1 MGLDADGLMWGR
13 MRGIGQGTGG
23 IGLDQERAGENWKW
37 GQIHST
43 QGSCFQSDSP
53 YFPGKVNL

>member
-1 MGLDADGLMWGR
+1 MGLDADRLMWGR

-23 IGLDQERAGENWKW
+23 RSGKGRGRWKW

-43 QGSCFQSDSP
+43 QGSYFQSDSP
-53 YFPGKVNL
+53 HFLGKVNL